1 MFSYLMVTRWLSK
14 TAVILTRL
22 GKTSNTS
29 GMPEHSRQT
38 RLKVPFAKSSVPG
51 WVASLLCAASRL
63 KSDKARRKKTYKL
76 IHHELFKHKVGCGK
90 SHRNRPTYVY
100 PQEVKG
106 LIRTVFPKGVCDYP
120 DPSHAEVVLLT
131 VEDLSSLAV

>member
-76 IHHELFKHKVGCGK
+76 IHHEL
-90 SHRNRPTYVY
+90 
-100 PQEVKG
+100 EVKG